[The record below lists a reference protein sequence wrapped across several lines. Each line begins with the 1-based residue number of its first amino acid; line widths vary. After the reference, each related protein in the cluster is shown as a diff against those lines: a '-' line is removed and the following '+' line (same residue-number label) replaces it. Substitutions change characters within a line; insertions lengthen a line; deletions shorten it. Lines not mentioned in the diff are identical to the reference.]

1 MISDN
6 DMVPIELCLL
16 KPVCAGHL
24 ITPAALQSQ
33 WLELHDRTA
42 WLFRSGHALAQGAML
57 AGFLPCWKVME
68 N

>member
-1 MISDN
+1 MISDD

-16 KPVCAGHL
+16 KPICAGHPL
-24 ITPAALQSQ
+24 TPAALLSQ
-33 WLELHDRTA
+33 WIEFNDRA
-42 WLFRSGHALAQGAML
+42 SWLFQSGHALSQDVHL

>member
-1 MISDN
+1 MIPDD

-16 KPVCAGHL
+16 KPVCANYP
-24 ITPAALQSQ
+24 ITPAALLSQ

-42 WLFRSGHALAQGAML
+42 WLLHSGHALAQDVRL
-57 AGFLPCWKVME
+57 AGFLPCWKSMR